1 MEENAIVN
9 KLMKSLCATI
19 GLTIMALVMTA
30 CGGSKGD
37 TVTEKELTEAMATVM
52 AMTGDAAKTQVV
64 NQTPTTAALT
74 SAGSMPQLSTD
85 VSHGAWKIQGT
96 TRLPE
101 NPVVAGW
108 LSRLQDPKPELWK
121 SFPNIRNMN
130 VPEFERKNC
139 RNITNEAGAADIK
152 CEVPDG
158 MEYGTYS
165 TPYCFAHPCD
175 IPVGPWEYRYISG
188 DYSFLGTEC
197 RGDMSK
203 GCMLV
208 LINVMDQAYTWRGQ
222 DVDNGFTLRGR
233 YFNGDKL
240 EWGVWGLI
248 SHGAA
253 NMLNM
258 PTEAHP
264 GEVLNSGDP
273 GNSGGNCGT
282 PIGCKSVSVTLVV
295 HAGDAI
301 IAIAKTTVTKSR

>member
-1 MEENAIVN
+1 
-9 KLMKSLCATI
+9 
-19 GLTIMALVMTA
+19 
-30 CGGSKGD
+30 
-37 TVTEKELTEAMATVM
+37 
-52 AMTGDAAKTQVV
+52 
-64 NQTPTTAALT
+64 
-74 SAGSMPQLSTD
+74 MPQLSTD

-282 PIGCKSVSVTLVV
+282 PTGCRSVSVTLVV

-301 IAIAKTTVTKSR
+301 IAVAKTTVTK